1 MWKRLKPRIKA
12 YVKFFGQALSQ
23 HLPHAKYKP
32 VITWVWRVVLFVIF
46 FFVADYLGVPLRQ
59 LVAPVY
65 HLLPALWWVIV
76 LLSLVLIFL
85 LLVIEGAR
93 RFHEKTVRDLYDVQ
107 SKVAYRIL
115 RLGEVVGRGSQI
127 DQAFDNREDEAPR
140 EIFETW
146 VTYLKMALSDTYG
159 PNAISDFT
167 NGHPEF
173 LDVPD
178 QRHVWFLHLRQRVS
192 EVIDKEMRA
201 IKKVT
206 R

>member
-1 MWKRLKPRIKA
+1 ML
-12 YVKFFGQALSQ
+12 F
-23 HLPHAKYKP
+23 
-32 VITWVWRVVLFVIF
+32 VVL

-59 LVAPVY
+59 IVAPVY
-65 HLLPALWWVIV
+65 HLLPALWWVII
-76 LLSLVLIFL
+76 LLSLAAIFL
-85 LLVIEGAR
+85 LFVIEGAR
-93 RFHEKTVRDLYDVQ
+93 RFHEKTVRDLYEVQ
-107 SKVAYRIL
+107 AKVAYRIL

-127 DQAFDNREDEAPR
+127 DQACDNHEDEAPR

-167 NGHPEF
+167 NGHPES

-178 QRHVWFLHLRQRVS
+178 QRHAWFLFLRQRVS

-201 IKKVT
+201 IKQSRVDLD
-206 R
+206 RSQ